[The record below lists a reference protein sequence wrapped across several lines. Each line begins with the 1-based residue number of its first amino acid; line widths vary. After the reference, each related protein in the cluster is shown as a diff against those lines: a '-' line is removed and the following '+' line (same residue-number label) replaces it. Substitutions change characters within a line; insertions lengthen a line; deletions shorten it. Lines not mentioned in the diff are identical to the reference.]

1 MANAGPRWMPL
12 GDAGDAKYA
21 FDRRII
27 ALKKRLVREAT
38 SAVSML
44 ESALGSLWTLEADTA
59 RAVRVADDKIDWE
72 EVEIEKECY
81 ELLTLHHPFARD
93 FRIVT
98 FILKVN
104 SDIERVA
111 DHSVSI
117 AKAVVKISKLIQPGH
132 PVPKWPTSLVDL
144 GHRVPAAC
152 HGLMRAVL
160 DEDVDA
166 AKAIVE
172 GDEVIDQ
179 LDRRLFDEAMEMMK
193 GESSEANLAIGML
206 VYRIGR
212 ELERIG
218 DLMKNIAEDVIYL
231 ATGSIVRH
239 EERAAKMKTNG

>member
-1 MANAGPRWMPL
+1 MSHLGPYRIPL
-12 GDAGDAKYA
+12 GEAGDAKYA

-44 ESALGSLWTLEADTA
+44 ESALNALWTLEADAA
-59 RAVRVADDKIDWE
+59 RAVRGADDTIDSE

-93 FRIVT
+93 FRVVT

-111 DHSVSI
+111 DHAVSI
-117 AKAVVKISKLIQPGH
+117 AKAVVRISKLMAPGS
-132 PVPKWPTSLVDL
+132 PAPKWPTSLVDL

-160 DEDVDA
+160 DEDVEA
-166 AKAIVE
+166 AKAVVE
-172 GDEVIDQ
+172 GDEIIDQ

-193 GESSEANLAIGML
+193 GERSEAHLAIGML
-206 VYRIGR
+206 VYRVGR

-239 EERAAKMKTNG
+239 EERAAKMKAGG